1 MPIHYACI
9 LNCRNVIVLQGVYA
23 STQTFFNS
31 QVIQNSN
38 RIVRFGF
45 SEAPLANSDLRIVYH
60 NWETVTAAIVVS
72 HEVDKQEVGEFLE
85 NFKNHVEMTAL
96 GKSQAYDAPTGGL
109 NDSQRENAVELYK
122 PF

>member
-1 MPIHYACI
+1 MPIHYASI

-45 SEAPLANSDLRIVYH
+45 SEAPLVGSDLRIVYH

-85 NFKNHVEMTAL
+85 NFKNHIEVTTL
-96 GKSQAYDAPTGGL
+96 GKSQGYDAP
-109 NDSQRENAVELYK
+109 
-122 PF
+122 